1 MSINIQE
8 ITICLHCGSDKSI
21 VFKQMDLL
29 SPLEKKYKIYWNNRI
44 DRYPFAY
51 PSYSKLINDSIQSSP
66 TEFMLLI
73 NDRTTPLLEHAEKI
87 IYHLEN
93 GFACSL
99 MYNVGFMGFS
109 KELVRE
115 IGWWDERY
123 LNGGWEDRDWVF
135 RIKMADLA
143 LYESQEGIYDYSWKS
158 PLQINDRCAKSL
170 PHFEKKWEFFNDKIV
185 RKINEENYPDLNKAI
200 NIENRNLIIK
210 NSWKTWQDSILGIG
224 FDKLNSGPPSSSWIK
239 NKKVISGEQI

>member
-1 MSINIQE
+1 MKINE
-8 ITICLHCGSDKSI
+8 ITICLHCGSDKSV

-29 SPLEKKYKIYWNNRI
+29 SPLEKKYKIFWNNRI

-66 TEFMLLI
+66 TEFI
-73 NDRTTPLLEHAEKI
+73 IFVNDRTTPLPEHAEKI
-87 IYHLEN
+87 INHLEN
-93 GFACSL
+93 GFACSFI
-99 MYNVGFMGFS
+99 YNVGFMGFS

-135 RIKMADLA
+135 RIKLANLA

-158 PLQINDRCAKSL
+158 PLQINDKCAKSF
-170 PHFEKKWEFFNDKIV
+170 PHFQDKWKFVNDKVV
-185 RKINEENYPDLNKAI
+185 RTLKEEQYSELDKLINKNE
-200 NIENRNLIIK
+200 RNFLIK
-210 NSWKTWQDSILGIG
+210 NSWKTWDNSILGIDY
-224 FDKLNSGPPSSSWIK
+224 DKPNSGPPGSFWIE
-239 NKKVISGEQI
+239 NKKILDEE